1 MLDIRHIKRHEYLPS
16 RPFVKLL
23 TKGVTSV
30 LKTSV
35 LHLSEIKKMRV
46 FPEDH
51 ARYVRPVRQYDI
63 PEYKEGMRCAATDE
77 KYLSATNYCDP
88 CDHRIVAMA
97 HELGAFQVSDLE
109 FAKRAHHL
117 AKDMM
122 MVEYV
127 PFDSAGDT
135 LERGTGT
142 CFHLANTM
150 VALCRAA
157 GIKARFKVF
166 AMSMIAVWYQRML
179 GADSFMQRWYD
190 SLGYFLIE
198 AEVQVFVDGKWMDAV
213 VGPDAGWQATM
224 GDPIS
229 KLGETSLENWFEAI
243 PGTVMLCESIPYGL
257 PILGRLMITLA
268 PGSVERVSSN
278 VLKMSTEGWKI
289 IEDAGGLEAYD
300 TMVRAKRVKMPT
312 VTMENRSQIVFD

>member
-1 MLDIRHIKRHEYLPS
+1 MRSLRYMKRHEFMPNT
-16 RPFVKLL
+16 PFIKLL
-23 TKGVTSV
+23 TRGVTSV
-30 LKTSV
+30 LKTSAF
-35 LHLSEIKKMRV
+35 HLSEVKRMRV
-46 FPEDH
+46 IPKDQP
-51 ARYVRPVRQYDI
+51 RYVRPVRPYDI
-63 PEYKEGMRCAATDE
+63 PEYREGMRCGATGE
-77 KYLSATNYCDP
+77 KYLSATRFCDP
-88 CDHRIVAMA
+88 SDPRIVAMA
-97 HELGAFQVSDLE
+97 HSLGAFQVSDLE
-109 FAKRAHHL
+109 FARRAHEL
-117 AKDMM
+117 AKERMI
-122 MVEYV
+122 VEYV
-127 PFDSAGDT
+127 PFDSPGDT

-157 GIKARFKVF
+157 GIKARYKVF
-166 AMSMIAVWYQRML
+166 AMNMIAVWYQKML

-198 AEVQVFVDGKWMDAV
+198 AEVQVFVDGRWMDAV

-229 KLGETSLENWFEAI
+229 KLGETSLEDWFEAI
-243 PGTVMLCESIPYGL
+243 PGTVMLRESIPYGL
-257 PILGRLMITLA
+257 PFLGRLMITLA

-278 VLKMSTEGWKI
+278 VLKMSIDGRKI

-300 TMVRAKRVKMPT
+300 AMVRAKRTKMPM